1 MTADELADIVKGM
14 APVLKTY
21 VAQQIAASVTAAT
34 TPLEARIKSLEAQP
48 LPKYCGVYQAGAD
61 YLAGSLVT
69 RSGGLWLATIDT
81 HDTPGAGSAW
91 RLIVKEGA
99 AR

>member
-1 MTADELADIVKGM
+1 MTADELAQIAHGF
-14 APVLKTY
+14 APVVKKY
-21 VAQQIAASVTAAT
+21 VAEQIAAAT
-34 TPLEARIKSLEAQP
+34 GPLVERIKSLESQP
-48 LPKYCGVYQAGAD
+48 LPKYCGVYQAGLD
-61 YLAGSLVT
+61 YIAGSLVT

-81 HDTPGAGSAW
+81 KDTPGTGSSW